1 MQDVTVDARGIR
13 VACSPFREVPDGH
26 NVDVPLQ
33 DEPRYAV
40 ARGRADQAVPLEP
53 LRLGPGEVGVG
64 AQIVEV
70 EGPQVDVEP
79 GLGQLARGPV
89 LQVALGVGARH
100 ARDADEVDEVVDEF
114 GGVES
119 VKDALLGGR
128 QVCAV
133 HSERVCR
140 ASRLQFTARL
150 PTTTGGWPMTD
161 RISAMP
167 CTMAAIASPTKTTR
181 SPDTRPP
188 IIRGPPLQDLPAAAH
203 VEGQIEG
210 DEQGLHQGPSKPTI
224 GPINAMRRRSRHRG
238 NPKCRRGLRRES
250 NSAKQGHRAP
260 KDRLV
265 RDEEVEDWRYHPP
278 CSD

>member
-1 MQDVTVDARGIR
+1 MPCLPAAVHGKAADDDRRLAN
-13 VACSPFREVPDGH
+13 DGS
-26 NVDVPLQ
+26 D
-33 DEPRYAV
+33 
-40 ARGRADQAVPLEP
+40 
-53 LRLGPGEVGVG
+53 
-64 AQIVEV
+64 
-70 EGPQVDVEP
+70 
-79 GLGQLARGPV
+79 
-89 LQVALGVGARH
+89 
-100 ARDADEVDEVVDEF
+100 F
-114 GGVES
+114 G
-119 VKDALLGGR
+119 DAL
-128 QVCAV
+128 QMV
-133 HSERVCR
+133 
-140 ASRLQFTARL
+140 
-150 PTTTGGWPMTD
+150 
-161 RISAMP
+161 
-167 CTMAAIASPTKTTR
+167 AIASPTNTTR